1 MFLHAEKYL
10 KSNVLQYFNLKPIAF
25 RDDKKVLLQVF
36 QIAFVFYINLP
47 LKSSRKFQRKSRGS
61 FKKMRLQNI
70 EHFDKHFK
78 LHSVFDAKKAVD
90 FIRPLKFGSP
100 SRV

>member
-36 QIAFVFYINLP
+36 QIAFVFLHKFS
-47 LKSSRKFQRKSRGS
+47 LKKQ
-61 FKKMRLQNI
+61 
-70 EHFDKHFK
+70 
-78 LHSVFDAKKAVD
+78 
-90 FIRPLKFGSP
+90 
-100 SRV
+100 

>member
-70 EHFDKHFK
+70 EHFEKHFK
-78 LHSVFDAKKAVD
+78 LRLFWHKKAVD

>member
-10 KSNVLQYFNLKPIAF
+10 KSYVLQYFNLKPIAF
-25 RDDKKVLLQVF
+25 RDGKS
-36 QIAFVFYINLP
+36 AFASISNCICFLHKFA
-47 LKSSRKFQRKSRGS
+47 LKNSRKFQRKSRGS